1 MFILQSELRRQ
12 AALGITQ
19 ARLVLLSLAL
29 SLHPK
34 SVSQTKNFKI
44 MDALFCLYIIIVV
57 AVFVRD
63 EFKDEDDK
71 VGDHCIKNCE

>member
-1 MFILQSELRRQ
+1 MQSELRKQ

-34 SVSQTKNFKI
+34 LSQTKNFKI